1 MLSPIRGTVT
11 ELLIT
16 CQAVFVK
23 KKKKKKRQMK
33 AGGKINN
40 STWWQSKTGR
50 LEEREKKSHFFP
62 FHPLSHTEAVVIRE
76 RRGGREGEGG
86 R

>member
-1 MLSPIRGTVT
+1 MPSSI
-11 ELLIT
+11 
-16 CQAVFVK
+16 CK

-50 LEEREKKSHFFP
+50 LEERKKKSHFFP

-76 RRGGREGEGG
+76 RRGGERGRGREIVSVSVCV
-86 R
+86 